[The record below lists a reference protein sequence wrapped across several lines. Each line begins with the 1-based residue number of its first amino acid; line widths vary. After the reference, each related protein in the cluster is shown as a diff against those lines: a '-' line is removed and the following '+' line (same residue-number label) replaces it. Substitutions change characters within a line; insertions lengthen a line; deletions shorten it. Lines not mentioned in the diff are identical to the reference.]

1 MTTDTGGDSSMI
13 DSKDQVQEAH
23 RKIRQATGRL
33 GSASD
38 LRELLQRLHE
48 LRLLI
53 APHFT
58 DEERPDGFFDLIRA
72 RSARH
77 LGAVKQLENEHQ
89 AFLGALDG
97 LAEQARACLAG
108 PVAHILKEAAELSR
122 RMHEHEAREDALL
135 GDALYIDI
143 GEEA

>member
-89 AFLGALDG
+89 AFLGAING
-97 LAEQARACLAG
+97 LAEQAQACLAG
-108 PVAHILKEAAELSR
+108 PVTHILKEAAELAR
-122 RMHEHEAREDALL
+122 RMHEHEVREDALL

>member
-77 LGAVKQLENEHQ
+77 LGVVKELENEHQ
-89 AFLGALDG
+89 AFLGAIDG

-108 PVAHILKEAAELSR
+108 PVAHILKEAAELAR
-122 RMHEHEAREDALL
+122 RMHEHEVREDALL

>member
-1 MTTDTGGDSSMI
+1 MTTDTGGERSMI
-13 DSKDQVQEAH
+13 DTRDQAREAH
-23 RKIRQATGRL
+23 QKIRQATGRL

-38 LRELLQRLHE
+38 LRELLQHLHE
-48 LRLLI
+48 LRLQI

-77 LGAVKQLENEHQ
+77 LGAVKQLENEHRVL
-89 AFLGALDG
+89 LGAIDG

-108 PVAHILKEAAELSR
+108 PVAHILKEAAELAR
-122 RMHEHEAREDALL
+122 LLHEHETREDALL

-143 GEEA
+143 GEEY

>member
-72 RSARH
+72 RSSRH
-77 LGAVKQLENEHQ
+77 LGAVKQLETEHQ
-89 AFLGALDG
+89 ALLGEIDG
-97 LAEQARACLAG
+97 LAAQARACLVG
-108 PVAHILKEAAELSR
+108 PVAHILKEAAELAR
-122 RMHEHEAREDALL
+122 RMHEHEVREDALL

>member
-1 MTTDTGGDSSMI
+1 MTTDTGGESSMI
-13 DSKDQVQEAH
+13 GTTDQALEAH
-23 RKIRQATGRL
+23 RTIRQATGRL

-77 LGAVKQLENEHQ
+77 LGTVKQLENEHQ
-89 AFLGALDG
+89 AFLGAIDG
-97 LAEQARACLAG
+97 LAEQVRACLAG
-108 PVAHILKEAAELSR
+108 PVAHILKEAAELAR
-122 RMHEHEAREDALL
+122 RMYEHEAREDALL

-143 GEEA
+143 GEED

>member
-89 AFLGALDG
+89 AFLGAIDG

-108 PVAHILKEAAELSR
+108 PVAHILKEAAELAR

>member
-13 DSKDQVQEAH
+13 GTKDHAQEAH

-53 APHFT
+53 VPHFT

-89 AFLGALDG
+89 ALLGAIDG

-108 PVAHILKEAAELSR
+108 PVAHILKEAAELAR

-143 GEEA
+143 GEED

>member
-1 MTTDTGGDSSMI
+1 MTIDTGGEGSTAGT
-13 DSKDQVQEAH
+13 KDQAQEAH
-23 RKIRQATGRL
+23 RKIQEATRRL
-33 GSASD
+33 GSAPD
-38 LRELLQRLHE
+38 LRGLLQRLHE

-89 AFLGALDG
+89 AFLGAIDG

-108 PVAHILKEAAELSR
+108 PVAHILKEAAELAR

-143 GEEA
+143 GEEE

>member
-13 DSKDQVQEAH
+13 GTKDQAQEAH
-23 RKIRQATGRL
+23 RMIQQATKGIAGARTL
-33 GSASD
+33 V
-38 LRELLQRLHE
+38 ELLHRLQE

-72 RSARH
+72 RSSRH
-77 LGAVKQLENEHQ
+77 LGAVKQLETEHQ
-89 AFLGALDG
+89 ALLGAIDG

-108 PVAHILKEAAELSR
+108 PVAHILKEAAELAR
-122 RMHEHEAREDALL
+122 RMHEHETREDALL

-143 GEEA
+143 GEEE

>member
-1 MTTDTGGDSSMI
+1 MTTDTGGDSSMAGT
-13 DSKDQVQEAH
+13 KDQAQEAH
-23 RKIRQATGRL
+23 RMIQEATRRL
-33 GSASD
+33 GSAPD
-38 LRELLQRLHE
+38 LRGLLQRLHE

-77 LGAVKQLENEHQ
+77 LGAVKQLETEHQ
-89 AFLGALDG
+89 AFLGAIDG

-108 PVAHILKEAAELSR
+108 PVAHILKEGAELAR

-143 GEEA
+143 GEEE